1 MVPRSQVLQMHALY
15 NQAES
20 HGCHTRTLPDS
31 MLAGSLLHNHRGS
44 VSFSSLGYNKGRTG
58 FSGLGPGAT
67 FHSIPFL
74 WNPMLLARAL
84 LEAPQSMIATAESFL
99 PRAAGL
105 CSRLLREYLGFRL
118 RRVSKWPNPATG
130 WAAWPAPG
138 SSCRG
143 QVQGDGAPAL
153 GREAA

>member
-1 MVPRSQVLQMHALY
+1 MGATYALLQTACWQDLCSIITEAACPFH
-15 NQAES
+15 
-20 HGCHTRTLPDS
+20 PWDI
-31 MLAGSLLHNHRGS
+31 
-44 VSFSSLGYNKGRTG
+44 NKGQTG

-84 LEAPQSMIATAESFL
+84 LEAPQSMIAAAESFL

-118 RRVSKWPNPATG
+118 RLVSKWPNQATG

-143 QVQGDGAPAL
+143 QVQGDRGPAL